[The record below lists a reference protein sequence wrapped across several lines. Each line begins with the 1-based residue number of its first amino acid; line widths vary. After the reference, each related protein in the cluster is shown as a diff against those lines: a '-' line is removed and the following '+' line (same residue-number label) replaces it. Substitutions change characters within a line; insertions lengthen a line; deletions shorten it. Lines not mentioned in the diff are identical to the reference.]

1 MKKFVFKLD
10 RILSY
15 RELIQDEKKKNLILK
30 NQILFQEE
38 ERLKYL
44 EEEVKNNK
52 LLDEGELDID
62 TLILIKQYAVYLSEE
77 IDRQR
82 QVIEKAKEN
91 VEIAKNE
98 YLEASKDAKAL
109 QILKE
114 KQATEYKKILLKEEE
129 KELDSMAT
137 ERFHLEEL

>member
-1 MKKFVFKLD
+1 MKKFDFKLD

-38 ERLKYL
+38 ERLKML
-44 EEEVKNNK
+44 EEALKNN
-52 LLDEGELDID
+52 
-62 TLILIKQYAVYLSEE
+62 TLIELGEINIDILILTKDYSVYLSEE

-91 VEIAKNE
+91 VEIAKQE

-114 KQATEYKKILLKEEE
+114 KQETEYKKNLLKEEE